1 MGFVRSFL
9 KVRSIARAARGRARP
24 RAAASNRGSGRTCT
38 RRLGEMHCF
47 RRSRRTRLK
56 NTRRGSR
63 GGGPSPMHRPRG
75 SIDRCSRARHWAS
88 KGSNRGWGA
97 TQCPTRELDLSDR
110 RTSSQ
115 GSSLIQCR
123 TPNGQSSVRHEQ
135 GGRSVCP
142 QAAPQAFI
150 RRGSRRDVGTRG
162 AK

>member
-1 MGFVRSFL
+1 
-9 KVRSIARAARGRARP
+9 
-24 RAAASNRGSGRTCT
+24 
-38 RRLGEMHCF
+38 
-47 RRSRRTRLK
+47 
-56 NTRRGSR
+56 
-63 GGGPSPMHRPRG
+63 MHRPRG

-142 QAAPQAFI
+142 QAAPLGVSCAEAPDPRAIEGLLIKANKAAQ
-150 RRGSRRDVGTRG
+150 S
-162 AK
+162 AKRVAMMLVSALI